1 MRLAALA
8 LAAVLALLAL
18 HARVLE
24 PLRIVTG
31 SMAPTLVPGEHVLAS
46 RLSVG
51 ERNWRRGDVVVFR
64 LDAGSELMIKR
75 IVALG
80 GDTVAIRDGR
90 LYVDGHRVVEPYAD
104 PRRIDSVYFGPVHVP
119 RGHMFVLGD
128 NRAFSEDSRKF
139 GPVPVTAVQSR
150 VVAVVWPPGAESK
163 ELTR

>member
-8 LAAVLALLAL
+8 LAAVLALL
-18 HARVLE
+18 VLQAQVAE

-46 RLSVG
+46 KIG
-51 ERNWRRGDVVVFR
+51 ERKWRRGDVVVFQ

-90 LYVDGHRVVEPYAD
+90 LYVDGRRVVEPYAD

-119 RGHMFVLGD
+119 RGHVFVLGD

-150 VVAVVWPPGAESK
+150 VVAVVWPPGADSK

>member
-8 LAAVLALLAL
+8 LAAVLALLVL
-18 HARVLE
+18 QARVVE

-46 RLSVG
+46 KIG
-51 ERNWRRGDVVVFR
+51 ERKWRRGDVVVFQ

-90 LYVDGHRVVEPYAD
+90 LYVDGRRVVEPYAD

-119 RGHMFVLGD
+119 RGHVFVLGD

-150 VVAVVWPPGAESK
+150 VVAVVWPPGADSK